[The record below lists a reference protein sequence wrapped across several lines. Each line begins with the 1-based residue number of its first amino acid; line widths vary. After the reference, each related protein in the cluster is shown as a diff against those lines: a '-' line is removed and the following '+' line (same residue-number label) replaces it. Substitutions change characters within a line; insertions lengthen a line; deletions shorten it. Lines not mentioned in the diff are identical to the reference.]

1 MMRVHKK
8 EEKKPQTQETGHNS
22 SLRFFVFFFANC
34 LKSLAITIFQSLKR
48 NFNTILSELLTI
60 IIKHIKSHS
69 LNIQG

>member
-22 SLRFFVFFFANC
+22 SLRVFFFANC